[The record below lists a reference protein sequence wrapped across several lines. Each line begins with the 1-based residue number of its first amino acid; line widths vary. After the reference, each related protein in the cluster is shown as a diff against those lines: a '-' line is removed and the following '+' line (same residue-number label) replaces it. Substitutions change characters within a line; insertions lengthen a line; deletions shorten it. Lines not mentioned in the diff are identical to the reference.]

1 MIQAGRQAEIQLDS
15 MVEEFRTLIEK
26 ESKKDFLTS
35 ISLSLLQQIADLEAF
50 PVKNQNRRRR
60 IEEKG
65 N

>member
-1 MIQAGRQAEIQLDS
+1 